1 MPGHSGRV
9 RGSPNAAGEG
19 VTLVGRG
26 RGEVDRSQ
34 SEKYVEG
41 KNEQPW

>member
-9 RGSPNAAGEG
+9 RGSPNAAGED